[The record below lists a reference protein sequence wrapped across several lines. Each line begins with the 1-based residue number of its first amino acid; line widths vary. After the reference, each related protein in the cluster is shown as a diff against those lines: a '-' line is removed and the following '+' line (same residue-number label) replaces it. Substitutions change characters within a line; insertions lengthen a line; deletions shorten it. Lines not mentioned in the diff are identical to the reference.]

1 MTTFRELEAYAA
13 VADMGSYEKA
23 ARSLGTSQ
31 SGISRLIN
39 EFEQEFSEPLFNRD
53 YRSARLTVKGQE
65 VLLQARA
72 ILAQRADLM
81 ERFGNPDLI
90 APTLRLGVT
99 ELSAVTWLG
108 SFIARLK
115 SRYPR
120 LRLDLKV
127 DSSVGLHVMMRNG
140 QLDAAVVMDSVPTHN
155 MTRIPIGVARCG
167 WFCAV
172 DAPWPDT
179 LKLAEFE
186 QQTILLQGMA
196 QGGGVQIE
204 NWLVERGVK
213 LANPIH
219 SDSLAAIA
227 GICAAGL
234 GIASLPVAVAKQS
247 IASGLLRELKIPIGA
262 PDLQYILLAR
272 IDAMTA
278 FLSTVADLAGKTC
291 DFNAAMAPRQSS

>member
-1 MTTFRELEAYAA
+1 MTTFRELDAFAA

-39 EFEQEFSEPLFNRD
+39 EFEQAFSEPLFNRD
-53 YRSARLTVKGQE
+53 RRSARLTVKGQE
-65 VLLQARA
+65 VLLQARV
-72 ILAQRADLM
+72 ILRQRADLM
-81 ERFGNPDLI
+81 ERFGNPDVI

-108 SFIARLK
+108 AFIAGLK
-115 SRYPR
+115 SHYPR

-127 DSSVGLHVMMRNG
+127 DSSVGLHAMMRNG

-155 MTRIPIGVARCG
+155 MTRIPIGVAQCG
-167 WFCAV
+167 WFCAA
-172 DAPWPDT
+172 DGPWPAA
-179 LKLAEFE
+179 LKLTEFE
-186 QQTILLQGMA
+186 RQTVLLQGMA

-219 SDSLAAIA
+219 SDSLAALA

-234 GIASLPVAVAKQS
+234 GIASLPVAVARQG

-262 PDLQYILLAR
+262 PDMQYIFLMR

-278 FLSTVADLAGKTC
+278 FLSSVADLAEKTC
-291 DFNAAMAPRQSS
+291 DFNTAMTPRRAG